1 MRNAF
6 VVGTALVFLV
16 SVGGV
21 ARCEAQAPWVAD
33 GLIGF
38 APPQAVGCIAVRV
51 AVPEDKMVAGLRWY
65 NGSATESFPRILVAS
80 GSGFEPPALEEA
92 VVVAED
98 VHGLA
103 QTWSEVTFTTP
114 VASLS
119 GTLFVV
125 LAYPANY
132 SPPAGQPGLGV
143 GFADAESADH
153 YFVTGDGASWFEV
166 SSGCRVLLEAVLA
179 DRVPGVEE
187 KSGRREPAAA
197 EKLGLFAAPNPF
209 NPATKIDL
217 VLPAATTGKV
227 RILDLRGYVVA
238 ELHSGPLA
246 KGRNGFVWQ
255 GRDAGGRTVAS
266 GVYWVLAET
275 VDQRLVKKVLLVK

>member
-1 MRNAF
+1 M
-6 VVGTALVFLV
+6 
-16 SVGGV
+16 
-21 ARCEAQAPWVAD
+21 
-33 GLIGF
+33 
-38 APPQAVGCIAVRV
+38 
-51 AVPEDKMVAGLRWY
+51 
-65 NGSATESFPRILVAS
+65 
-80 GSGFEPPALEEA
+80 
-92 VVVAED
+92 
-98 VHGLA
+98 
-103 QTWSEVTFTTP
+103 
-114 VASLS
+114 
-119 GTLFVV
+119 V

-132 SPPAGQPGLGV
+132 SPPAGQPGLGI